1 METKWLSEAEA
12 VFDRISRAQEEAADG
27 LSPDL
32 PGARDRQEK
41 GGPLIAPEEIPVD
54 RARFERLLARTLDI
68 LEDWLGG
75 GAIWE
80 RAINSEKEPLLSD
93 GDRGALL
100 AAAIEGGGAL
110 ERRAAELA
118 ARPEPFACAVRYAFA
133 PFLKACARELKDGV
147 DPESVLGGRCPVCGA
162 EPFVAEFDGEDGR
175 RRLACSLCG
184 TRWRFARVKCP
195 FCGNDDHRKLGFLE
209 VEGPRDLAGGY
220 RVDVCEVCK
229 RYVKTVDRR
238 TLAKPVTLELADVL
252 TPELDEAALE
262 RGYGLRE
269 TTGRS

>member
-1 METKWLSEAEA
+1 VEAKWLSEAEA

-27 LSPDL
+27 FSPDL
-32 PGARDRQEK
+32 PDRGDRRES
-41 GGPLIAPEEIPVD
+41 GGPLITREEIPVD
-54 RARFERLLARTLDI
+54 RARFEHLLAETLDI

-80 RAINSEKEPLLSD
+80 GARDGGNQPLLSD
-93 GDRGALL
+93 YDRSELL

-110 ERRAAELA
+110 ERRAEELA

-133 PFLKACARELKDGV
+133 PFLKACARELKDGF

-162 EPFVAEFDGEDGR
+162 EPFIAEFDGEDGR
-175 RRLACSLCG
+175 RRLACGLCG

-209 VEGPRDLAGGY
+209 VEGPRDLTGGY
-220 RVDVCEVCK
+220 RVDVCEACK

-238 TLAKPVTLELADVL
+238 TLTKPVTLELADVL
-252 TPELDEAALE
+252 TPELDEAAIE
-262 RGYGLRE
+262 RGYGLCE
-269 TTGRS
+269 TTGRI

>member
-32 PGARDRQEK
+32 PGRVVRTPSLTRPGARDRQEK

-100 AAAIEGGGAL
+100 AAAI
-110 ERRAAELA
+110 
-118 ARPEPFACAVRYAFA
+118 
-133 PFLKACARELKDGV
+133 
-147 DPESVLGGRCPVCGA
+147 
-162 EPFVAEFDGEDGR
+162 
-175 RRLACSLCG
+175 
-184 TRWRFARVKCP
+184 
-195 FCGNDDHRKLGFLE
+195 
-209 VEGPRDLAGGY
+209 
-220 RVDVCEVCK
+220 
-229 RYVKTVDRR
+229 
-238 TLAKPVTLELADVL
+238 
-252 TPELDEAALE
+252 
-262 RGYGLRE
+262 
-269 TTGRS
+269 